1 MAAALKPKAFLRAL
15 QAGERPPAGVL
26 LLGPEIFFRDR
37 CRKALKQAVLGEDAG
52 EEGLIDIDLKEQPV
66 TRLLDETRSFSL
78 FATSRL
84 IIGRNAEG
92 ALPSGRG
99 KSANDPS
106 AALKDYFKDP
116 TPGVTVLFEC
126 TRFDPADRDDKAK
139 LERVAKMFASA
150 PWVVELH
157 RLSASDAL
165 KGCAL
170 LAQKM
175 ELDIDR
181 DALAELVEM
190 LGADMARLEN
200 ELQKLKLYRPDG
212 PVTRQDLEL
221 MTPEARQSGAFE
233 LTDALARKDRGRALE
248 LIDTL
253 SKTGAY
259 WPMQITLLAS
269 LFRQALAVKE
279 LGGRNPNALSSE
291 LSRRGVRIWPSR
303 AQQLAGMAAQFTREG
318 LREAL
323 VALFEA
329 DRDLRRE
336 RPDDRVILEQLVLRL
351 TA

>member
-1 MAAALKPKAFLRAL
+1 MKPKLLLRGL
-15 QAGERPPAGVL
+15 QAGDKPAAGYL
-26 LLGPEIFFRDR
+26 LLGPEVFFRDR
-37 CRKALKQAVLGEDAG
+37 CLKALKKAVLGDDAG
-52 EEGLIDIDLKEQPV
+52 EDGLVEIDLRDQSLS
-66 TRLLDETRSFSL
+66 RLLDETRTFSL

-84 IIGRNAEG
+84 ILGRNADG
-92 ALPSGRG
+92 SLPRGRAKAG
-99 KSANDPS
+99 SDP
-106 AALKDYFKDP
+106 ADDLKDYFRDP
-116 TPGVTVLFEC
+116 TPGVTVVFEC
-126 TRFDPADRDDKAK
+126 TRYDPADRDDKTK
-139 LERVAKMFASA
+139 LERVAKMYASV
-150 PWVVELH
+150 PQVVELD
-157 RLSASDAL
+157 RLTSSDAL

-170 LAQKM
+170 LADKM
-175 ELDIDR
+175 GLDIDR

-200 ELQKLKLYRPDG
+200 ELVKLKLYKPDG

-253 SKTGAY
+253 SRTGAY

-279 LGGRNPNALSSE
+279 LGGRNPRALAGE

-303 AQQLAGMAAQFTREG
+303 AEQLAGMAAQFSRAG
-318 LREAL
+318 LQEAL

-336 RPDDRVILEQLVLRL
+336 RPDDRLILEQLVLRL

>member
-1 MAAALKPKAFLRAL
+1 MKPKALLRAL
-15 QAGERPPAGVL
+15 QGGEKPAPGVL
-26 LLGPEIFFRDR
+26 LIGPEIFFRDR
-37 CRKALKQAVLGEDAG
+37 CRKAIKQAVLGPNPDESSVV
-52 EEGLIDIDLKEQPV
+52 DIDLKEQSV
-66 TRLLDETRSFSL
+66 SRLLDETRSLSL

-92 ALPSGRG
+92 ALPRGRG
-99 KSANDPS
+99 KAANDP
-106 AALKDYFKDP
+106 ADALKAYFRDP
-116 TPGVTVLFEC
+116 TPGVTVVIEC
-126 TRFDPADRDDKAK
+126 TRFDPSDRDDKAK
-139 LERVAKMFASA
+139 LERVAKMFSA
-150 PWVVELH
+150 VPQVVELD

-165 KGCAL
+165 KGLVL
-170 LAQKM
+170 LARKM
-175 ELDIDR
+175 ELDIEHE
-181 DALAELVEM
+181 ALAELVEM

-200 ELQKLKLYRPDG
+200 ELEKLKLFRPDG

-248 LIDTL
+248 LVDTL
-253 SKTGAY
+253 SKSGAY

-279 LGGRNPNALSSE
+279 IGGRNARALASE
-291 LSRRGVRIWPSR
+291 LGSRGVRIWPSR
-303 AQQLAGMAAQFTREG
+303 AEQLAAMASQFSRNG

-336 RPDDRVILEQLVLRL
+336 RPDDRLIVEQLILKL

>member
-1 MAAALKPKAFLRAL
+1 MAAGVKPKAFLRAL

-139 LERVAKMFASA
+139 LERVAKMFASV
-150 PWVVELH
+150 PRVVELD

-253 SKTGAY
+253 
-259 WPMQITLLAS
+259 
-269 LFRQALAVKE
+269 AVKE